1 MKKEFL
7 YIIGLLV
14 IGIPS
19 CKQDKRRE
27 DAIKI
32 VAEWTGKEIKFPQ
45 GLSCTSIGKDTT
57 CVHLYN
63 DNFKIV
69 LYVDST
75 GCTSCNLKLSEWN
88 TILRESD
95 SVFTRKPEFVF
106 FFHPKMKNGRELQF
120 ILHQYGFRHPVFID
134 IENEIGKINKFPSQ
148 PEYQCFL
155 LDKDNKVI
163 MVGNPSLNTAIW
175 TLYKSEINER
185 AKRVLTTEMKR
196 AEKFFMANERTVL
209 PPNIPL
215 KGRKEAAKITN

>member
-7 YIIGLLV
+7 YITVLLL

-45 GLSCTSIGKDTT
+45 GLPCTSMGQDTT
-57 CVHLYN
+57 CAHLYN

-75 GCTSCNLKLSEWN
+75 GCTSCILRLSDWN
-88 TILRESD
+88 NILRESD
-95 SVFTRKPEFVF
+95 SVFIRKPEFVF
-106 FFHPKMKNGRELQF
+106 FFHPKKRDERELQSIF
-120 ILHQYGFRHPVFID
+120 RQYGFRHPVFID
-134 IENEIGKINKFPSQ
+134 KDNEIGKLNKFPSN

-163 MVGNPSLNTAIW
+163 MIGNPSFNTSIW
-175 TLYKSEINER
+175 KLFKRVINER
-185 AKRVLTTEMKR
+185 AKIVLSMKKGGEFTSQFETT
-196 AEKFFMANERTVL
+196 TL
-209 PPNIPL
+209 PPHIPL
-215 KGRKEAAKITN
+215 KGRKEAAKISN